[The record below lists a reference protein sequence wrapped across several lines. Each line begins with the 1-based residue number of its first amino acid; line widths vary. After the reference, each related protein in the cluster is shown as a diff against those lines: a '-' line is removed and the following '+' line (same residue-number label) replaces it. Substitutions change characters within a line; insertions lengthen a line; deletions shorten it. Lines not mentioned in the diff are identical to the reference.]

1 MNAQATLS
9 APEAKPT
16 VETQRKSQPAPKKSK
31 KDQSTTTAFWL
42 FMTPALLGLTLFTLI
57 PIVWGL
63 VLSLSHA
70 QNTIRPTR
78 FVGLANYIDL
88 LTDEAFLRSLATIM
102 VFALFIVPLTCVVSL
117 GLALLIHRAGRWKA
131 FFRTVFFIPSAVSYV
146 IASLIWKVSLFNSLE
161 SGVAN
166 RVISVIGMDPVA
178 WIRTVSPP
186 LYWVVL
192 VSVRL
197 WLQVGF
203 YMIIFLAALQE
214 IPRSLYEAAAV
225 DGAKSGWTTFRH
237 ITFPQL
243 RATTISVLT
252 LNLIAAFQA
261 FDEFYNILGTAGA
274 NVSLARTPLIYLYS
288 LALSDQDFGRGTAGA
303 FILTFVIY
311 AFTLIQ
317 GKVAGYGEKE

>member
-1 MNAQATLS
+1 MKAETASIESTVTVVKGSFVRPSGTTRADRS
-9 APEAKPT
+9 AA
-16 VETQRKSQPAPKKSK
+16 S
-31 KDQSTTTAFWL
+31 AFWL
-42 FMTPALLGLTLFTLI
+42 FMMPALLGLTTFTLV

-70 QNTIRPTR
+70 QNTIRPVR
-78 FVGLANYIDL
+78 FVGLANYVDL
-88 LTDEAFLRSLATIM
+88 LTDDAFLRSLGTIL
-102 VFALFIVPLTCVVSL
+102 VFAAFIVPLTCALSL
-117 GLALLIHRAGRWKA
+117 GLALLIHRAGFGRA

-146 IASLIWKVSLFNSLE
+146 VASLIWKVSLFNSLE

-166 RVISVIGMDPVA
+166 RALSMVGMDPVA
-178 WIRTVSPP
+178 WIGTVSPP
-186 LYWVVL
+186 LHWVVL

-214 IPRSLYEAAAV
+214 IPHSLYEAAAV
-225 DGAKSGWTTFRH
+225 DGAKPGWTTFRY

-252 LNLIAAFQA
+252 LNLIAAFQG
-261 FDEFYNILGTAGA
+261 FDEFYNILGATGA
-274 NVSLARTPLIYLYS
+274 NVTLARTPLIYLYS

-303 FILTFVIY
+303 FILSFVI
-311 AFTLIQ
+311 FTITIIQ
-317 GKVAGYGEKE
+317 SRVAGFGEKE